1 MVEAVLACPQCGSTE
16 IVKDG
21 WRKDSGMVQR
31 LLCKG
36 CDYRFSEGHN
46 NSKIVHGIV
55 DNSRLCAIKVKK
67 MAATITT
74 KVAGERKLDKA
85 AAKGLLLQFSLYLQ
99 KNGYGDNSRYIDC
112 IRMLL
117 NSGADIYDPENVKEI
132 IAGKEWKNGTKMQAS
147 YAYES
152 LTKMLN
158 LAWEMPT
165 YRQEETLP
173 FIPEMKELD
182 NLISGARSRRL
193 TAYLQ
198 TLKETFADPTEALRL
213 RWIDINANSITIN
226 GPVRGHNPRQ
236 LPVSNKLLAM
246 LNGLPHDSEL
256 IFPTTYRN
264 MEIVYK
270 RTRKRI
276 ARNLEN
282 PRILKITMTTFRHFG
297 ATWTYFH
304 TRNILLVMKMLG
316 HKRITNTLKYTQ
328 LIQFKDDEFE
338 VATATNVDET
348 KKALEA
354 GFDYVCEKDGIL
366 LFRKPKR
373 YMQ

>member
-1 MVEAVLACPQCGSTE
+1 MSSCPQCGSSE

-21 WRKDSGMVQR
+21 WRKDSGKAQR
-31 LLCKG
+31 FLCKG
-36 CDYRFSEGHN
+36 CDYRFSEGHS
-46 NSKIVHGIV
+46 NSKPILNIVE
-55 DNSRLCAIKVKK
+55 NSRLCTVEVKK
-67 MAATITT
+67 MAATITS
-74 KVAGERKLDKA
+74 KVAGERKLDNA
-85 AAKGLLLQFSLYLQ
+85 AAKGLLLQFSVYLQ
-99 KNGYGDNSRYIDC
+99 KQGYGDNSRYRDC

-117 NSGADIYDPENVKEI
+117 NSGADIYNPENVKEI
-132 IAGKEWKNGTKMQAS
+132 IAGKEWKNGTKMQTC
-147 YAYES
+147 YAYDS

-158 LAWEMPT
+158 LAWDMPT

-182 NLISGARSRRL
+182 ALISGARSRRL

-213 RWIDINANSITIN
+213 RWIDINGNSIIIN
-226 GPVRGHNPRQ
+226 GPVRGHNARQ

-246 LNGLPHDSEL
+246 LNGLPKDSEL
-256 IFPTTYRN
+256 IFPTSYRN
-264 MEIVYK
+264 IEIVYK

-282 PRILKITMTTFRHFG
+282 PRILKITLTTFRHFG

-328 LIQFKDDEFE
+328 LVQFKDDEFE
-338 VATATNVDET
+338 VATATTVEET

-373 YMQ
+373 YME